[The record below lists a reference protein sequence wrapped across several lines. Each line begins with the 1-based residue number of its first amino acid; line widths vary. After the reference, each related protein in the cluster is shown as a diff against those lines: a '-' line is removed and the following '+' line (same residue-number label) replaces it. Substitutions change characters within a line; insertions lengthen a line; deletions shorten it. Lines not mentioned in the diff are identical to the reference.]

1 MSKEQITNQV
11 NKAKRKSSAE
21 LLEAG
26 GTLLANVRYPDPE
39 TGEIIIQGANV
50 RMTYTEKHY
59 QRVRIIE
66 FFDLMVSIEPSCLNM
81 VLCYIVSNMKTADNV
96 VLGSQSYIAK
106 QLNYDVST
114 VKRVMRKLRNAGIIN
129 YPNNVTGYFRV
140 NPHLIMQGSDKLEKM
155 LLESWDKEL
164 DDKTLLDISKLR
176 PVKTPALKKAIE
188 DRKVGNKNEQG

>member
-21 LLEAG
+21 LFEAG
-26 GTLLANVRYPDPE
+26 GTLLANVRYPDPD

-59 QRVRIIE
+59 QRVRVI
-66 FFDLMVSIEPSCLNM
+66 DLCDALVMLDPSCLNM

-96 VLGSQSYIAK
+96 VIGSQTYIAK
-106 QLNYDVST
+106 QLGFKT
-114 VKRVMRKLRNAGIIN
+114 LAVKRVFKGLKELGIIN
-129 YPNNVTGYFRV
+129 YPAGVQGYFRV

-155 LLESWDKEL
+155 LFESWDKEL
-164 DDKTLLDISKLR
+164 DDKTLLELSKLR

-188 DRKVGNKNEQG
+188 DRKAGGKNE

>member
-21 LLEAG
+21 LFEAG
-26 GTLLANVRYPDPE
+26 GTLLANVRYPDPD

-59 QRVRIIE
+59 KRVRLID
-66 FFDLMVSIEPSCLNM
+66 FCDDLVTLDPSCLHM
-81 VLCYIVSNMKTADNV
+81 VLCYIVSNMTTADNV
-96 VLGSQSYIAK
+96 VIGSQTYIAK
-106 QLNYDVST
+106 QLGFKPLA
-114 VKRVMRKLRNAGIIN
+114 VKRVFKQLKEKGWIN
-129 YPNNVTGYFRV
+129 YPAGVQGYFRV

-155 LLESWDKEL
+155 LFESWDKEL
-164 DDKTLLDISKLR
+164 DDKTLLELSKLR

-188 DRKVGNKNEQG
+188 DRKAGGNNEG